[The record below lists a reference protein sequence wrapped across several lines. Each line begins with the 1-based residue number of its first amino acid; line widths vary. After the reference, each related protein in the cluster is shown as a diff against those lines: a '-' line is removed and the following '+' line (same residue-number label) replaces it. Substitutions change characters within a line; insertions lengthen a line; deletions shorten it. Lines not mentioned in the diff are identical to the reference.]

1 MTIVVILVFF
11 TLALLGMPLAFALG
25 LASLG
30 GLLAGGIELSVLPQ
44 RMMHAVDSFPLMAI
58 PLFMLAGELM
68 VRAGIMKRMIH
79 FANALVG
86 RVHGGLAHVAI
97 VAGMMLAAVSGAAVA
112 SASALGSTL
121 VPAMRKT
128 YDDGYSSAVVA
139 SAANLGAIIPPSNA
153 MIVYA
158 LMAGSAV
165 SVGGLFMAG
174 VVPGILLTLGF
185 MTVASVLSVKRGFKL
200 TGDAFS
206 FRTAAIEAWRALPV
220 LAMPVVVVGGIV
232 GGVFTPTEGAGI
244 AVAYAVIVGFCVTRE
259 LKISDLAPALFQA
272 AIGAAMVGA
281 LIAFAAGVT
290 FLFTIDMVPAAM
302 AEFLQGVSDNPT
314 VFLVLVMSLLI
325 VVGMFIE
332 SNAAYI
338 MLVPLFAPVA
348 GTFGIDPLLF
358 GFLFVFNLVI
368 GMMTPPVGV
377 VLFVMSGITRVKMAA
392 LIRNVWPYVAVQY
405 AVLILCLIF
414 PGIVTWLPRAL
425 VPTLMY
431 GTVCTNG
438 GKSVTADGRW
448 AWEFWSA
455 KK

>member
-1 MTIVVILVFF
+1 MTLIVLITFFVF
-11 TLALLGMPLAFALG
+11 ALMGMPLAFALG

-30 GLLAGGIELSVLPQ
+30 GLLVGGIELSVLPQ

-68 VRAGIMKRMIH
+68 VRAGIMQRLVD
-79 FANALVG
+79 FSNAIVG
-86 RVHGGLAHVAI
+86 RMHGGLAHVAI

-121 VPAMRKT
+121 VPAMRKS

-158 LMAGSAV
+158 LMAGSTV

-174 VVPGILLTLGF
+174 VVPGLMLTLCF
-185 MTVASVLSVKRGFKL
+185 MAVASWLSWRKGFKL
-200 TGDAFS
+200 TGDPFAFANALKE
-206 FRTAAIEAWRALPV
+206 TGRALPV

-244 AVAYAVIVGFCVTRE
+244 AVAYAVIVGFFVTRQ
-259 LKISDLAPALFQA
+259 LTLADIFPSLFNA
-272 AIGAAMVGA
+272 AVGAAMVGA

-290 FLFTIDMVPAAM
+290 FIFTIDMVPASM
-302 AEFLQGVSDNPT
+302 AKLLQDLTEDPM
-314 VFLVLVMSLLI
+314 VFLVLVMTMLI
-325 VVGMFIE
+325 IVGMFIE

-348 GTFGIDPLLF
+348 SNFGIDPLLF

-377 VLFVMSGITRVKMAA
+377 VLFVMSGITRVSMGE
-392 LIRNVWPYVAVQY
+392 LIRNVWPYVVVQY
-405 AVLILCLIF
+405 VVLILCVVF
-414 PGIVTWLPRAL
+414 PSIVTWLPR
-425 VPTLMY
+425 TLGY
-431 GTVCTNG
+431 
-438 GKSVTADGRW
+438 
-448 AWEFWSA
+448 
-455 KK
+455 